1 MKKRTIKKMKGAVTI
16 FLVIVLFTT
25 TLLGGVF
32 IDATRI
38 LLAKRTLRN
47 SINSAARS
55 ALSYYD
61 EDISSVYGLFGV
73 TEDEATEAFEKYLNA
88 NLRLSKNDGF
98 NIMEITPIDDGIHIT
113 LTGALSEND
122 IMQSGM
128 NEYAKYRA
136 AVDTVLGIVEKLKDA
151 FGNNSAMSKVKNST
165 QKGKSAME
173 ALKSEAKEF
182 SNNARKLISDGLQTQ
197 VDKCKDY
204 VDTLTKDPN
213 APLDDDSLGFTEMDK
228 QFDEAY
234 AESSNIDDS
243 IKKYDDDT
251 AKAAKDLSGTKP
263 GTVSYYDED
272 SGSWIT
278 DGGSKVE
285 DDEGLKDSAEKQADS
300 LRKSAKDEKTAV
312 EKKID
317 ATEENYQNIKQQ
329 IKQKMRESQ
338 ALTVEINRLKLVEAD
353 AKIVVDDAKESLSE
367 AKKDKR
373 ENRFAFIFGDNPD
386 QTLVSMKASLD
397 LANSQLKLLKAQ
409 DADEDAIKKQEQ
421 EIKRLEKQID
431 DYVEGMENPPKNAYD
446 DRIKDAESAKKS
458 AEGALDAV
466 KSSIKDCEKKQKK
479 LNEEIK
485 ELYQKIPAG
494 KSSAGD
500 VSMSE
505 NLDATAKKEAD
516 VTLGTFIN
524 NVQDFFDE
532 LSKTANDNPNS
543 PGSGSFTIN
552 SGTDR
557 GIWKIVD
564 DLITTMDG
572 ICHLFSGNLGD
583 AYLATDYAFSKF
595 SFLTSQ
601 TSWSKHYFQW
611 GEIEYILEGLP
622 SQVGSI
628 GATLGKIF
636 LLRLAINFV
645 NYMVTSS
652 VPGIIARIVYCVAR
666 AAIQSAVDMGEMIF
680 ITDADSEKS
689 ATCQLCPSAKKVRLK
704 YSDHLKLRFLLDYL
718 SDRGRSGI
726 MTRMREMIDIS
737 SEKQGWEKTSELYTR
752 IQGTA
757 EVKVNLIMLTLPM
770 FESVLPK
777 DNKII
782 QDGHFILRETV
793 ELGY

>member
-1 MKKRTIKKMKGAVTI
+1 MKKRTMKKMKGAVTI

-61 EDISSVYGLFGV
+61 EDISTVYGLFGV
-73 TEDEATEAFEKYLNA
+73 TEKEATDAFEKYLDA

-98 NIMEITPIDDGIHIT
+98 NIMEITPIDDGINVT
-113 LTGALSEND
+113 LAGALSEND
-122 IMQSGM
+122 AMQSGM

-165 QKGKSAME
+165 QKGKSAMDT
-173 ALKSEAKEF
+173 LKKEAKEF
-182 SNNARKLISDGLQTQ
+182 SNNARKLINDGLQTQ
-197 VDKCKDY
+197 VDRCKDY
-204 VDTLTKDPN
+204 VDTLTKDPD
-213 APLDDDSLGFTEMDK
+213 APLDDDALGFTEMDE
-228 QFDEAY
+228 QFDAAK
-234 AESSNIDDS
+234 AESDKIDGS
-243 IKKYDDDT
+243 IKKYDEDT
-251 AKAAKDLSGTKP
+251 KKAADDLSGAKP
-263 GTVSYYDED
+263 GAVSYYDEESDSWKTD
-272 SGSWIT
+272 SGST
-278 DGGSKVE
+278 VE
-285 DDEGLKDSAEKQADS
+285 KDNDLEKRAEKQADS
-300 LRKSAKDEKTAV
+300 LKTSAENEKDAV
-312 EKKID
+312 KNKID
-317 ATEENYQNIKQQ
+317 ATENNYQNIKQQ
-329 IKQKMRESQ
+329 IRQKMKESQ
-338 ALTVEINRLKLVEAD
+338 ALTAEINRLRIVEAD
-353 AKIVVDDAKESLSE
+353 SKIVADNAKESLKQ
-367 AKKDKR
+367 AKKEKL
-373 ENRFAFIFGDNPD
+373 ENRFAFIFGDDPD
-386 QTLVSMKASLD
+386 ETLVGMKTDLD
-397 LANSQLKLLKAQ
+397 LANSELKLMKAQ
-409 DADEDAIKKQEQ
+409 GADEDAIKEQ
-421 EIKRLEKQID
+421 QQKIKDLEDKID
-431 DYVEGMENPPKNAYD
+431 KYVEDMDDPPENAYD
-446 DRIKDAESAKKS
+446 DRIKDAESAKRI
-458 AEGALDAV
+458 ADENLDAV
-466 KSSIKDCEKKQKK
+466 KANIKDCEKKQEK
-479 LNEEIK
+479 LNKEIK

-500 VSMSE
+500 VSMPE
-505 NLDATAKKEAD
+505 NLDTESKTEAD
-516 VTLGTFIN
+516 VTLGTFIDD
-524 NVQDFFDE
+524 VRKFFDE

-543 PGSGSFTIN
+543 PGSGSFTMN

-572 ICHLFSGNLGD
+572 ICNLFSGNLGD

-601 TSWSKHYFQW
+601 TSWSNHYFQW

-622 SQVGSI
+622 AQISSI

-645 NYMVTSS
+645 NYMVTSA

-666 AAIQSAVDMGEMIF
+666 AAIQSAIDMGEMIF
-680 ITDADSEKS
+680 ITDTSSDKS

-726 MTRMREMIDIS
+726 MSRMREMIDIS
-737 SEKQGWEKTSELYTR
+737 SEKEGWEKTSELYTR

-757 EVKVNLIMLTLPM
+757 EVKVNLVMLTLPM
-770 FESVLPK
+770 FEAVLPK